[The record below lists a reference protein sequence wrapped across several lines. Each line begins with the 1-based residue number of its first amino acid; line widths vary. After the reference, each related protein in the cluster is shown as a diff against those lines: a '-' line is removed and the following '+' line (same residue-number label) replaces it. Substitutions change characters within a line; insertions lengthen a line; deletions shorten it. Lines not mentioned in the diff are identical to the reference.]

1 MKCLVVLPILFIV
14 VFGGGGK
21 EQDPCPCFDGT
32 SAVRCCRLPV
42 HIRAKLRDDNEIVE
56 QVLSLCDTNDDDK
69 LSFNEAKNCEVC
81 NIYLAN
87 SRYLKTFSILVA

>member
-1 MKCLVVLPILFIV
+1 MKCLVVLPMLFIV

-21 EQDPCPCFDGT
+21 VVPCPCFDGT
-32 SAVRCCRLPV
+32 SAVRCCRV